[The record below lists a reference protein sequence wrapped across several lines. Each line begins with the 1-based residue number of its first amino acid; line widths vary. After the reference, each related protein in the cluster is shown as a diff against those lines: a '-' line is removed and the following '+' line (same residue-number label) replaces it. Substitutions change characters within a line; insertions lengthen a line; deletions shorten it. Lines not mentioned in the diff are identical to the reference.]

1 MHQYDSLT
9 SGFLSPEDDLYPKII
24 VLEQGMPFASFQSKA
39 VVFESPPSCTQPKQ
53 TVAKPRGTRERHG
66 AEKNGGSSGHG
77 SSAKVLRRWKKM
89 CNKIHPF
96 SWTGNYRVNKTR
108 IPDTIDSDTATGVI
122 VTRRFSLLIIDPLD
136 TNSSDWIN
144 AG

>member
-9 SGFLSPEDDLYPKII
+9 SGFLSPEDDLYPKTV
-24 VLEQGMPFASFQSKA
+24 VLEQGCHLLVSEARQWYFKA
-39 VVFESPPSCTQPKQ
+39 LLPAHSLNRLWLS
-53 TVAKPRGTRERHG
+53 HG
-66 AEKNGGSSGHG
+66 APEKDTEQKKNGRSSGHG
-77 SSAKVLRRWKKM
+77 RSAKVLLRWKKM

-136 TNSSDWIN
+136 TNSSNWIN

>member
-24 VLEQGMPFASFQSKA
+24 VLEQGMPFASFRSKA

-66 AEKNGGSSGHG
+66 AEK
-77 SSAKVLRRWKKM
+77 KWRILRAREQRKGLAQVKE
-89 CNKIHPF
+89 N
-96 SWTGNYRVNKTR
+96 V
-108 IPDTIDSDTATGVI
+108 
-122 VTRRFSLLIIDPLD
+122 
-136 TNSSDWIN
+136 
-144 AG
+144 